1 MKPDSHNASA
11 APRPRHPKLWQPV
24 LAAVVLAAL
33 LGGGWAMLH
42 TGTEAAGKSDAPQE
56 RPQELGPSDFI
67 TVQADE
73 LRVLLPISG
82 ELTALS
88 QATVKSKVAAA
99 VTGTFLPE
107 GIAASKGQVVMRLDS
122 GDLQA
127 QLQAQQA
134 AQEDARARL
143 VLAQKNLETSK
154 ALLRQKYISQT
165 AYDAAES
172 TVDIARAAL
181 KAASAQLDIARRAR
195 ADADVRAP
203 IDGIISRRFVQTGEK
218 VSPDTPLFS
227 IVDLKQ
233 MILEAQVPTNAIARV
248 RPGQV
253 ASFDMEGFE
262 DRHFSGTVAR
272 INPAAEAGSR
282 TMTVYISVENG
293 DGALRAGMFAKGNI
307 ILEKTA
313 ALPQVPLASLRQENG
328 VDTVLKIED
337 GRIVSQ
343 PVELGLHDE
352 RNGMVAVV
360 SGLQAGNRV
369 ISTKLDGVRAGT
381 SVILPEAPRGKP
393 SGRVPSSSTKG

>member
-1 MKPDSHNASA
+1 MKPDVRNTLE
-11 APRPRHPKLWQPV
+11 APRARHPKFRQSV
-24 LAAVVLAAL
+24 LIALVLTGLFGA
-33 LGGGWAMLH
+33 GWAMLR
-42 TGTEAAGKSDAPQE
+42 TDTEAAAKSDDTQE
-56 RPQELGPSDFI
+56 QPQELSSSDFI
-67 TVQADE
+67 TVQTDE
-73 LRVLLPISG
+73 LRILLPISG
-82 ELTALS
+82 ELTAQN

-99 VTGTFLPE
+99 VIETLLPE
-107 GIAASKGQVVMRLDS
+107 GIKASKGQIVMRLDS

-127 QLQAQQA
+127 QLLARQA

-181 KAASAQLDIARRAR
+181 KAATAQLDIARRAR
-195 ADADVRAP
+195 ADANVRAP
-203 IDGIISRRFVQTGEK
+203 IDGIISKRFAQVGEK

-227 IVDLKQ
+227 IVDLKR
-233 MILEAQVPTNAIARV
+233 MILEAQVPTSAIARV
-248 RPGQV
+248 REGQV
-253 ASFDMEGFE
+253 TSFDMEGFE
-262 DRHFSGTVAR
+262 DRHFNGTVAR

-282 TMTVYISVENG
+282 TMTVYIQVENG

-307 ILEKTA
+307 VLEKTA

-328 VDTVLKIED
+328 IDTVLKIEN
-337 GRIVSQ
+337 GKIVSQ
-343 PVELGLHDE
+343 PVKLGLRDE
-352 RNGMVAVV
+352 RNNMVAVI

-381 SVILPEAPRGKP
+381 TVTLPEIPQSKPLGQAP
-393 SGRVPSSSTKG
+393 SLSTKG